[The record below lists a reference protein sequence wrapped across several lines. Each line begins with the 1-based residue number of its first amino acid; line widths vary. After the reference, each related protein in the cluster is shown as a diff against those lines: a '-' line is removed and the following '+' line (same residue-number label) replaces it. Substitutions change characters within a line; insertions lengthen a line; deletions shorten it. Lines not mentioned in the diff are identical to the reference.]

1 MLIEL
6 LHTTT
11 LTYSQVIRESV
22 MELRVCPMQT
32 ETQTRLSFDLAIG
45 PAAQV
50 HGYFDWLDNHVH
62 AFSVNDR
69 HERIQIDARSIVR
82 TEQPPFM
89 EQTLDAALQAATD
102 QWPLTPET
110 LNDYTLFDFL
120 GNSAKLKTSRE
131 LAELKNRINAV
142 EGEPLGEVILRCV
155 RLLGELFKYK
165 QGVTDANTPVQT
177 FLRDREGV
185 CQDFTHALIALLRS
199 LQIPARYVSGI
210 LHAENNPSAPK
221 LLGATQTHAWV
232 EVYLPSAGKWLG
244 VDPTNQ
250 CLAGENFV
258 KVAIGR
264 DYSDIPPNRGVYL
277 GQAEELIKVHVETGQ
292 LTRVPPELTAE
303 RFRRLPLPSP
313 DDSGSFDVPD
323 GLQQQQQQQQQ

>member
-6 LHTTT
+6 THTTT
-11 LTYSQVIRESV
+11 LNYSEIIRESV

-32 ETQTRLSFDLAIG
+32 ESQTRLSFDLAIG

-62 AFSVNDR
+62 AFSINDR
-69 HERIQIDARSIVR
+69 HNRIQIDAKSIVR

-89 EQTLDAALQAATD
+89 EQTVEAALQAATD
-102 QWPLTPET
+102 VWPLSQEVQQ
-110 LNDYTLFDFL
+110 DYTLFDFL
-120 GNSAKLKTSRE
+120 GNPSKLKTS
-131 LAELKNRINAV
+131 AELLDLRSAV
-142 EGEPLGEVILRCV
+142 DPTEGEPLGQVILRALH
-155 RLLGELFKYK
+155 LLRDQFKYK
-165 QGVTDANTPVQT
+165 QGVTEADTPVQT

-210 LHAENNPSAPK
+210 LHAEKQDGGPA
-221 LLGATQTHAWV
+221 LLGATQTHAWA

-258 KVAIGR
+258 KVAVGR
-264 DYSDIPPNRGVYL
+264 DYSDVPPNRGVYL
-277 GQAEELIKVHVETGQ
+277 GQAEESIEVHVETQQ
-292 LTRVPPELTAE
+292 LHRVPPELTAE
-303 RFRRLPLPSP
+303 RFRRLTLPTV
-313 DDSGSFDVPD
+313 DDSVTFDVPD